1 MFVVTVQ
8 MVSEHRLVNMLT
20 TLLSSSL
27 DKEKKKK
34 KLQEEFELPMSVE
47 FEQEVE
53 DMCNLS
59 GYVEEKG
66 RSEGRAEGR
75 AEGELNI
82 IVLYN
87 WLRES
92 GRDADAEAVMIPEN
106 VELRSVLYKE
116 YDAVN
121 KDGED

>member
-1 MFVVTVQ
+1 
-8 MVSEHRLVNMLT
+8 
-20 TLLSSSL
+20 
-27 DKEKKKK
+27 
-34 KLQEEFELPMSVE
+34 MSIE

-75 AEGELNI
+75 AEGELSI

-92 GRDADAEAVMIPEN
+92 GRDADAEAVMKPEN
-106 VELRSVLYKE
+106 VELRSILYKE
-116 YDAVN
+116 YDAIK
-121 KDGED
+121 KDEED

>member
-66 RSEGRAEGR
+66 RSEGRAEG
-75 AEGELNI
+75 ELNI

-92 GRDADAEAVMIPEN
+92 GRNADAEAVMIPEN